1 MKLSVL
7 RKIILSAIIF
17 ALGFGIGNKYGN
29 YKFDLVWNS
38 FRPMVAV
45 SHRDTPANISVD
57 FQQFWTVWDRVS
69 QKFVEREKV
78 QPDKMLDG
86 AISGMVA
93 SLGDPYTVYLPAKQN
108 AESKEDLQGS
118 FEGIGAQLGLKGKN
132 VIVISP
138 LEGTPAER
146 AGVKAGDHIY
156 KVNDTI
162 VDGKPLPEVVTLIRG
177 PKGTKVKLILT
188 REGEKKDIIKEITR
202 DTIVVKS
209 VTVSFKNDIAL
220 IKLSRFGDRTDE
232 EWMKAISEISGK
244 GDKVKGIVLDLR
256 NNPGGYLNGS
266 VFVASEFL
274 GSGKKVVTQESSIEG
289 TKEYFVNRAGK
300 LLKVPLV
307 VLINK
312 GSASAS
318 EIVAGALRDN
328 GRAKLVGEKTFG
340 KGSVQEAEDLAD
352 GAGLHITVAKWITPS
367 GFWINGTGI
376 KPDIE
381 VKNDEKKPKEDRQLD
396 KAIAILSNTN

>member
-1 MKLSVL
+1 
-7 RKIILSAIIF
+7 
-17 ALGFGIGNKYGN
+17 
-29 YKFDLVWNS
+29 
-38 FRPMVAV
+38 MVAV
-45 SHRDTPANISVD
+45 SHRDTPANVSVD

-69 QKFVEREKV
+69 QKFVEREKI

-93 SLGDPYTVYLPAKQN
+93 ALGDPYTVYLPVKEN
-108 AESKEDLQGS
+108 AQSKEDLQGS

-132 VIVISP
+132 VIVIAP
-138 LEGTPAER
+138 LEGTPAQR
-146 AGVKAGDHIY
+146 AGVQAGDHIY
-156 KVNDTI
+156 KVGDVI

-177 PKGTKVKLILT
+177 PKGTKVKLTIA
-188 REGEKKDIIKEITR
+188 REGEKKEIVKEIMR
-202 DTIVVKS
+202 ETIVVKS
-209 VTVSFKNDIAL
+209 VTISFKNDIAVV
-220 IKLSRFGDRTDE
+220 KLSRFGDRTDD
-232 EWMKAISEISGK
+232 EWMKAVSEISAK
-244 GDKVKGIVLDLR
+244 NDIVKGVVLDMR

-274 GSGKKVVTQESSIEG
+274 GNGKKVVTQESSLEG
-289 TKEYFVNRAGK
+289 KKEYFVNRAGK
-300 LLKVPLV
+300 LLNIPLV
-307 VLINK
+307 VIINK

-328 GRAKLVGEKTFG
+328 GRARLVGEKTFG

-376 KPDIE
+376 KPDME
-381 VKNDEKKPKEDRQLD
+381 VKNNPDKPKDDKQME
-396 KAIAILSNTN
+396 KAIQILTK

>member
-7 RKIILSAIIF
+7 RKIIFAIIIF
-17 ALGFGIGNKYGN
+17 TLGFGLGNKYGN
-29 YKFDLVWNS
+29 YKLDLAWQS

-45 SHRDTPANISVD
+45 SHRDTPSNISVD
-57 FQQFWTVWDRVS
+57 FQTFWTVWDKVS
-69 QKFVEREKV
+69 QKFVDRSKI
-78 QPDKMLDG
+78 QPQKMLDG
-86 AISGMVA
+86 AISGMMA
-93 SLGDPYTVYLPAKQN
+93 SLGDPYTVYLPVKQN
-108 AESKEDLQGS
+108 TESKEDLQGS

-132 VIVISP
+132 VIVIAP
-138 LEGTPAER
+138 LADTPAER
-146 AGVKAGDHIY
+146 AGVRAGDHIY

-162 VDGKPLPEVVTLIRG
+162 VDGKSLPEVVTLIRG
-177 PKGTKVKLILT
+177 PKGTKVKLTLK
-188 REGEKKDIIKEITR
+188 REGVKNEIVKEITR
-202 DTIVVKS
+202 ETIIVKS
-209 VTVSFKNDIAL
+209 VTVSFKNDVAV

-232 EWMKAISEISGK
+232 EWMKTISEISRK
-244 GDKVKGIVLDLR
+244 GDKVKGVVLDMR

-300 LLKVPLV
+300 LLNIPLV

-318 EIVAGALRDN
+318 EIVAGTLRDN

-340 KGSVQEAEDLAD
+340 KGSVQEAEDLTD

-367 GFWINGTGI
+367 GLWINGTGI
-376 KPDIE
+376 KPDVE
-381 VKNDEKKPKEDRQLD
+381 VKNDEKKPKEDKQLD
-396 KAIAILSNTN
+396 KAMEILK